1 MYTMRTH
8 TYIYNIHMYSIHNAC
23 MISGFLKY
31 SPETLTH
38 RSCCRGGV
46 NSTTGSDL
54 TTCAT
59 GRCRK
64 MKSFGDD
71 ETAEELQETTKVST

>member
-1 MYTMRTH
+1 MHTH
-8 TYIYNIHMYSIHNAC
+8 IFICINVCIHNAC

-38 RSCCRGGV
+38 PSCCRGGGV
-46 NSTTGSDL
+46 NSTTGTDL
-54 TTCAT
+54 RTTCAT
-59 GRCRK
+59 GRCWK

-71 ETAEELQETTKVST
+71 ETAEELQETTKVWT

>member
-1 MYTMRTH
+1 
-8 TYIYNIHMYSIHNAC
+8 MYSIHNAC

-38 RSCCRGGV
+38 RSCCRGGGV
-46 NSTTGSDL
+46 NSTTGTDL

-59 GRCRK
+59 GRCWK

-71 ETAEELQETTKVST
+71 ETAEELQETTKVGT